1 MTVIYFISTI
11 INQAKMAREKV
22 VMYQADKKEESSLV
36 SVIKKKKKK
45 KKKSR
50 YHDTI
55 DKTIGNVQGTDLL
68 FSFGAA
74 SRK

>member
-1 MTVIYFISTI
+1 MT
-11 INQAKMAREKV
+11 RENV

-36 SVIKKKKKK
+36 SVIKKKK
-45 KKKSR
+45 S
-50 YHDTI
+50 YYDTT
-55 DKTIGNVQGTDLL
+55 DKTIGNVKGTDLL